1 MAFAGSYIGF
11 KVILSFDPNL
21 AGRIILFEYFLVSK
35 KQIII
40 IIVDYK
46 KYIDKLNNHS
56 WSHGINNKEKSF
68 ELALEARDLSLKN
81 EYLVGLAN
89 SYLNL
94 GWYFLGKSKYV
105 IALGVFKKS
114 KELFNKLND
123 IESLTKSIT
132 GISATNYYAGN
143 YAYCIDANIENI
155 LFCEKIGNMER
166 LITALTNS
174 AAVFV
179 KLKKGDKALEFSK
192 RSMDIYSELEVN
204 YEQEAIIFK
213 NLGDSYL
220 ILNNLDKAE
229 YYIIKSYEAASKLGF
244 NECKYECLTTLGK
257 IYHQKGEV
265 EKAEKFFNDVYVLCQ
280 NKLNSE
286 ELIFEIANFYYSI
299 GDYIKARIFLEE
311 TINSSIKNNLDNTL
325 LSACKLMTSIE
336 GATGESF
343 DSSFVDLPEFFERA
357 DINKENEKT
366 YLREEFG
373 ITCNKK

>member
-1 MAFAGSYIGF
+1 MIT
-11 KVILSFDPNL
+11 
-21 AGRIILFEYFLVSK
+21 
-35 KQIII
+35 
-40 IIVDYK
+40 VDYK

-68 ELALEARDLSLKN
+68 KLALEARDLSLKN
-81 EYLVGLAN
+81 DYIVGLAN

-94 GWYFLGKSKYV
+94 GWYFLGNSKYV
-105 IALGVFKKS
+105 ISLGIFEKS
-114 KELFNKLND
+114 KELFNKIND
-123 IESLTKSIT
+123 LESITKAIT

-143 YAYCIDANIENI
+143 YAYCIDANVENI
-155 LFCEKIGNMER
+155 LFCEKTGNQER

-179 KLKKGDKALEFSK
+179 KLNKGDKALEFSK
-192 RSMDIYSELEVN
+192 RSLDIYYTIKAN

-220 ILNNLDKAE
+220 LLNNLDKAL
-229 YYIIKSYEAASKLGF
+229 YYISKSYDAATKLAY

-257 IYHQKGEV
+257 IYHKKGEV
-265 EKAEKFFNDVYVLCQ
+265 DKAEKFFNDVYVLCQ

-366 YLREEFG
+366 YLKEEFG
-373 ITCNKK
+373 ITL